1 MDRLE
6 QKFREVIESVKAQS
20 KNHNHSSTIRTDFP
34 AYRELTSLGIS
45 ALPYLRRIIGDDNTP
60 RWEVLLAIRDII
72 QDSGKSFLYPSE
84 MAGRLERLEDFTK
97 GYLDCRLSR
106 SH

>member
-1 MDRLE
+1 MDRFE
-6 QKFREVIESVKAQS
+6 ERFREVMKSLSEQS
-20 KNHNHSSTIRTDFP
+20 SAHDHSSTIKTDFP
-34 AYRELTSLGIS
+34 AYRELTNLGLS
-45 ALPYLRRIIGDDNTP
+45 ALPYLRRIVGDDKAP

-72 QDSGKSFLYPSE
+72 QDSGESFLYPSE